1 MGYYT
6 QFQWS
11 LPSGEK
17 IPVLVPAALHGV
29 VKDVLE
35 KLEWPKIVFGSS
47 SETELATDIVNV
59 LSNDAIRQEWAG
71 NSTFTAPSYYRIRN
85 VLCLENRQ
93 SDSQYLRENFS
104 WDGSGMYLID
114 PSDCSQQFFA
124 DLEKNVAFTYGA
136 LELTLE
142 NKDKPSLRYRAL
154 LLHEPSVSGEPAE
167 DKSQWIVDSISNAIG
182 EARTGLEKA
191 LTFHVD
197 QVNEAIKHQ
206 ETQINMG
213 SATISTGMSTGFTVL
228 QVKLDQLKEGITK
241 VQSGL
246 AGEDEGSLSSSLHN
260 LNVLS
265 GKILSSVNNVHS
277 QVIED
282 VNSGKVIAKLPS
294 EATELI
300 QQLYGGLCATYARWV
315 QEVDDVLKDRV
326 KVNALAKEQVD
337 AVDELLLHLGDLKEL
352 VSAVRTASDL
362 NDQLA
367 LVNASLSSRV
377 AQLETALLVSGFTTE
392 ELAKI
397 KASADS
403 VQSSVDK
410 IKSKDMIVS
419 TLGSLFNGAGT
430 AAITALAT
438 PKKETWEE
446 VV

>member
-11 LPSGEK
+11 LPSGGE
-17 IPVLVPAALHGV
+17 ISVLIPAALHGV
-29 VKDVLE
+29 VKTILE
-35 KLEWPKIVFGSS
+35 KLEWPKITCGSS
-47 SETELATDIVNV
+47 FETELATDIVNV
-59 LSNDAIRQEWAG
+59 LSNDVIRQEWAG
-71 NSTFTAPSYYRIRN
+71 YSAFTPPSYYRIRN
-85 VLCLENRQ
+85 VLCLADQQ
-93 SDSQYLRENFS
+93 SNSEYLRENFS

-124 DLEKNVAFTYGA
+124 DLEKNAVFTYGT

-142 NKDKPSLRYRAL
+142 DKDKPSLRYRAL
-154 LLHEPSVSGEPAE
+154 LSHEPSA
-167 DKSQWIVDSISNAIG
+167 DKSQWIVDSISNVIG
-182 EARTGLEKA
+182 KA
-191 LTFHVD
+191 KTELASQIGKDVSCHFD

-206 ETQINMG
+206 ETQMNMG
-213 SATISTGMSTGFTVL
+213 AATTNTGMSTGFTVL
-228 QVKLDQLKEGITK
+228 QVKLDQLKDGIAA

-246 AGEDEGSLSSSLHN
+246 TNEDEGSVSSSLHN
-260 LNVLS
+260 LNVLC
-265 GKILSSVNNVHS
+265 GKILGSVKDVHS
-277 QVIED
+277 QVIKDINAGE
-282 VNSGKVIAKLPS
+282 IITKLPS

-300 QQLYGGLCATYARWV
+300 HQLYGGLCATYARWV

-326 KVNALAKEQVD
+326 KVNAQAKEQVD

-352 VSAVRTASDL
+352 VAAVRTASDL

-397 KASADS
+397 KESADS
-403 VQSSVDK
+403 VKTSVDK

-419 TLGSLFNGAGT
+419 TLGSLFSGAGT
-430 AAITALAT
+430 AAISALAT